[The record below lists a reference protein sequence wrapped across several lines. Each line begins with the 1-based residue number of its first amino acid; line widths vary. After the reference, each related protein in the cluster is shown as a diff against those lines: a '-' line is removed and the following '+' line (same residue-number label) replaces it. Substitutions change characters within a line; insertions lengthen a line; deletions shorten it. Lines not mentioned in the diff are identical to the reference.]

1 MTTTATSVR
10 MDSELKKLVN
20 LTLKQLG
27 LNFNTFVVMASKQ
40 LVLQNALPFEV
51 KGSDAGVQYLTDV
64 AKSYGLLPD
73 DATPLTHEDFER
85 WRRDLDK

>member
-1 MTTTATSVR
+1 
-10 MDSELKKLVN
+10 MDSELKNLVN

-51 KGSDAGVQYLTDV
+51 KGSDVGVRYLTEI
-64 AKSYGLLPD
+64 AKDNGLLPD
-73 DATPLTHEDFER
+73 DATPLTDEDLER
-85 WRRDLDK
+85 WRRNLDR